1 MHSKFHYH
9 LFAVKS
15 DRRVRNCKNLNDLSK
30 KVCVPNKTK
39 DWNLSVFDMII
50 NDSKTLTKHISC
62 ECNCKLYGRKFN
74 SDQWWNNDKYWC
86 ECWKCHVCK
95 KYYV

>member
-15 DRRVRNCKNLNDLSK
+15 DRSVGSCNTLNDLSN

-39 DWNLSVFDMII
+39 DLNLSVFDMII
-50 NDSKTLTKHISC
+50 NDSKALAKHISC
-62 ECNCKLYGRKFN
+62 QCKCKLYGRKFN
-74 SDQWWNNDKYWC
+74 SDLWWNKDKCWC
-86 ECWKCHVCK
+86 QCWKCHVCE

>member
-15 DRRVRNCKNLNDLSK
+15 DRRVRNCKSLNDLSN

-39 DWNLSVFDMII
+39 DWNLSAFDMII
-50 NDSKTLTKHISC
+50 M
-62 ECNCKLYGRKFN
+62 RM
-74 SDQWWNNDKYWC
+74 
-86 ECWKCHVCK
+86 
-95 KYYV
+95 